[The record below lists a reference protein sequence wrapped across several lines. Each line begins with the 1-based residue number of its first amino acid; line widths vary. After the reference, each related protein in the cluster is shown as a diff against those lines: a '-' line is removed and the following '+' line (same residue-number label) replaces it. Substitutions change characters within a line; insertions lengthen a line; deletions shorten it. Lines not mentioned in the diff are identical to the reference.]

1 MHQHHGSSPG
11 SPEAQGKADL
21 VSTFI
26 AEINHRRGFTAG
38 LTQVLNRAFGAL
50 SRRTGA
56 LHQVTNPRL
65 LPRWVFSFATSNKL
79 Q

>member
-1 MHQHHGSSPG
+1 MSIVTCHISIAHLGT
-11 SPEAQGKADL
+11 PEAQGKADL

-56 LHQVTNPRL
+56 LHQVY
-65 LPRWVFSFATSNKL
+65 
-79 Q
+79 